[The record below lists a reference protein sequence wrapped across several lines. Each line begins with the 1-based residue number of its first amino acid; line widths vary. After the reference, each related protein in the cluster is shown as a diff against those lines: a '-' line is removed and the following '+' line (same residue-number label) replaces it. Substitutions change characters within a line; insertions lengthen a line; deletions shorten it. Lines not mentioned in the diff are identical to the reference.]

1 MSMANLL
8 PRDEY
13 MRLLYEQAAREQRE
27 LAERVRA
34 AYGSGTLA
42 ADFERWAADLERL
55 AGPRSTNDARL
66 DASGR
71 LRANHARAGLIPS
84 GLHLIFA
91 DESPAGIEQAQAG
104 LPASRFPLSGHQ
116 DTGVGKRGLLH
127 LDRPTGRL
135 VPTDGEP
142 TVSPAA

>member
-1 MSMANLL
+1 
-8 PRDEY
+8 
-13 MRLLYEQAAREQRE
+13 MRSTTARR
-27 LAERVRA
+27 
-34 AYGSGTLA
+34 YGLTTLA
-42 ADFERWAADLERL
+42 
-55 AGPRSTNDARL
+55 L
-66 DASGR
+66 DM
-71 LRANHARAGLIPS
+71 PS
-84 GLHLIFA
+84 GLHLIFG